1 MRWLILVDTH
11 LYKGFCGSG
20 ASGWKEQ
27 AGSVL
32 MISKFSLIFS
42 PSCDLWDDC
51 LFLFSCLDFLSAF
64 GSLVISLVV
73 ERLGSPLIPS

>member
-32 MISKFSLIFS
+32 MISNFSLIFS
-42 PSCDLWDDC
+42 PSCDLWDV
-51 LFLFSCLDFLSAF
+51 LFSFFFLDFLSAF
-64 GSLVISLVV
+64 CSLVISLVV